1 MNDKLRTALDG
12 ELKEYRSIP
21 FWSWNNSLD
30 EKELVRQIDDMKAA
44 GIGGFIMHA
53 RTGLKDEYLGEKWF
67 SCIKACLEK
76 ARETGME
83 AWVYDENGWPS
94 GFVGGLLLKNDNYLA
109 RFLEYAAGD
118 FHNAAFATYVSD
130 AEKGYI
136 RVQKPINGINR
147 YHNVYLKVSPANT
160 DILNPEVTDAF
171 IRETHE
177 KYYARFKEYF
187 GKELVGFFT
196 DEPQYYR
203 WATPY
208 TPVAEKEFKKDGEDI
223 KDGLIWLFIKDERGY
238 AFREKYYKTLNALY
252 VENFYKKIY
261 EWCGEH
267 NCKLTGHTIEESTLG
282 MQMYGG
288 AAVMPTYEYEHI
300 PAVDWL
306 GRFCGNELEVKQ
318 VASVAAQLG
327 KKRIM
332 TETFACSGYDVTPKE
347 LKSIAE
353 FQYFGGVNMTCQH
366 LYPYSVAG
374 RGRIDHPPVFG
385 PHGNWNEGFKAFN
398 DYFARLSYII
408 ANTEERTEIGV
419 IHPIS
424 DIWLDYIRSEDEK
437 SVKETEDEFNGFMAV
452 LRDNGVEY
460 QFIDERIL
468 SRYGKIEDGFL
479 KIGKCT
485 YHTVIVPK
493 MRNISSS
500 TYRILRSYGGKL
512 CIMKEPLY
520 IDGKREEVLLAGNTT
535 LEEIIAERRIKFRS
549 FDGNAIMNA
558 RSGEIGDFIFI
569 KNTSYSEPCKVK
581 IDGIEG
587 KYFAFDLETLEESN
601 VADETTIPPSGSLIL
616 IKDEKRTVRRSTCQT
631 FETDVTDSFKII
643 DISENYFV
651 MDTAEL
657 SVDGV
662 KYGEKRPIA
671 GIFEDLLYENHK
683 GRITIRQNFT
693 LTETM
698 PLKLVMEK
706 ANLVYARVNGKAIEF
721 GKNDYDVNYVESDI
735 TEAVKVGENAFEY
748 SIDFYQR
755 DEVHFAL
762 FDPMATE
769 SLRNCLYYDTE
780 INNAYLKGD
789 FIVNEDYSLS
799 KRKGMPPVTDKLYE
813 VGYPFFK
820 GEMTLKGK
828 ITKVENGRTVI
839 RFRGRFM
846 TAKVKANGKEKLF
859 TFDDKGDIT
868 DILRD
873 GENEITVTLKSSMR
887 NVFGPHHF
895 KPTPEPMSVSPNHFE
910 FRGGWIGGKTP
921 ADYTDEYNFVPFGI
935 ANIAVLN
942 LN

>member
-1 MNDKLRTALDG
+1 MNDKLRTALNG
-12 ELKEYRSIP
+12 ELKEYRSVP

-67 SCIKACLEK
+67 SCVKACLEK
-76 ARETGME
+76 AREKGME
-83 AWVYDENGWPS
+83 AWIYDENGWPS
-94 GFVGGLLLKNDNYLA
+94 GFVGGLLLKNENYLA
-109 RFLEYAAGD
+109 RFLEYSVGD
-118 FHNAAFATYVSD
+118 FDKTAFAAYIAD
-130 AEKGYI
+130 DEKGFV
-136 RVQKPINGINR
+136 RVESSVNGVKE
-147 YHNVYLKVSPANT
+147 YHNVYLKISPANT

-208 TPVAEKEFKKDGEDI
+208 TPVAEKEFEKDGENI

-288 AAVMPTYEYEHI
+288 AAVMPCYEYEDI

-306 GRFCGNELEVKQ
+306 GRFCGSELEVKQ

-408 ANTEERTEIGV
+408 TNTEEKPEIGV

-437 SVKETEDEFNGFMAV
+437 SVRETEERFNEFMTV
-452 LRDNGVEY
+452 LRNNGVSY
-460 QFIDERIL
+460 HFIDERIL
-468 SRYGKIEDGFL
+468 SRHGKVENGVL
-479 KIGKCT
+479 KVGKSV
-485 YHTVIVPK
+485 YNTVIVPK
-493 MRNISSS
+493 MRNIASPV
-500 TYRILRSYGGKL
+500 YEILKDFDGKL
-512 CIMKEPLY
+512 CVIDKPIY
-520 IDGKREEVLLAGNTT
+520 IDGKREEISLVGNTT
-535 LEEIIAERRIKFRS
+535 LEEIINGCQIKFRC
-549 FDGNAIMNA
+549 DGGNGIMNA
-558 RSGEIGDFIFI
+558 RSGEAGEFIFV
-569 KNTSYSEPCKVK
+569 KNTSYFEPCRIK
-581 IDGIEG
+581 IDGAEK
-587 KYFAFDLETLEESN
+587 KYRVLNLETLEESDIM
-601 VADETTIPPSGSLIL
+601 DEMVIPPSESLIL
-616 IKDEKRTVRRSTCQT
+616 IRSEEAKRLNRSA
-631 FETDVTDSFKII
+631 FETEVTDDFKVINA
-643 DISENYFV
+643 SENYFV
-651 MDTAEL
+651 MDMATL

-662 KYGEKRPIA
+662 KYGDKRLIA
-671 GIFEDLLYENHK
+671 GLFEDLLYENHK

-698 PLKLVMEK
+698 HLKLVMEK

-789 FIVNEDYSLS
+789 FVVNEDFLLS
-799 KRKGMPPVTDKLYE
+799 KRKSMPHVTDELYKR
-813 VGYPFFK
+813 GYPFFK
-820 GEMTLKGK
+820 GEITLAGK
-828 ITKVENGRTVI
+828 IKKFEKGRTAI
-839 RFRGRFM
+839 KLSGRFM
-846 TAKVKANGKEKLF
+846 TAKVTANGKGKLL
-859 TFDDKGDIT
+859 TLDDKGDIT

-895 KPTPEPMSVSPNHFE
+895 KPTPEPMSVSPYHFE

-921 ADYTDEYNFVPFGI
+921 ADYTDEYNFVPFG
-935 ANIAVLN
+935 ANKIYLIN
-942 LN
+942 TLDG